1 MMEEGRKRGLGR
13 GLSALLQEGGGLPL
27 LPETR
32 RGTHEVPIDRIR
44 PNRAQPRRRFD
55 DAELDEL
62 AESIRANGVLQSILV
77 RRADEL
83 GQNYEIVAGERRWR
97 AAQKAGVHT
106 MPVVVRD
113 VSDAQA
119 LQLALIE
126 NLQRQDLT
134 ALEEAEAYRQLV
146 DEMQQ
151 TQEDVARAIG
161 KSRSHVANT
170 LRLLALPPEVQ
181 AMLQD
186 GRLSAGHARALV
198 GREDAAELAARIA
211 AQGLNVR
218 QAERLVR
225 PDRKPRDKPAPAA
238 VDPNV
243 TAFERG
249 LSEALGLKVEVREQG
264 DGGGELRIHY
274 STLEQLDEVARRLGR
289 GRAAE

>member
-55 DAELDEL
+55 DAEL
-62 AESIRANGVLQSILV
+62 
-77 RRADEL
+77 
-83 GQNYEIVAGERRWR
+83 AGPRRWR